1 MLKNLARSLA
11 VLTLAVLAP
20 PAAQAQQPGALAQY
34 VVTLNGIN
42 VAYLNIRLHAQDSA
56 YQLDL
61 TADVAG
67 LAQIV
72 AQGSG
77 TVNSSGRVTGTGL
90 ASDQFYLETR
100 TSAERFSVETRY
112 AGGTANHF
120 AVSPPLPEN
129 PDRVAVTAAHRRG
142 VNDPVAAFILRGAAL
157 DQSLCNRT
165 MAIFTGIERFDLQ
178 LSFAQMDSATSTRT
192 GYQGPV
198 VACAMR
204 YAPISGH
211 FNSSQ
216 ITAYLRDN
224 QRMMAWFAPL
234 GDTGFFIP
242 YRVLIGTSFGD
253 LSMVLTS
260 LDL

>member
-1 MLKNLARSLA
+1 MLKTLARSLA
-11 VLTLAVLAP
+11 VFALSAFG
-20 PAAQAQQPGALAQY
+20 AAAACAQQPGALAQY
-34 VVTLNGIN
+34 VVALNGIN
-42 VAYLNIRLHAQDSA
+42 VAYLNVRLHTEGET

-61 TADVAG
+61 TADVTG

-77 TVNSSGRVTGTGL
+77 AVNSGGRVTGTGL
-90 ASDQFYLETR
+90 ASNRFHLETR
-100 TSAERFSVETRY
+100 TSSDRFSVQTRY
-112 AGGTANHF
+112 AGGTANDF
-120 AVSPPLPEN
+120 TVSPPLPEN
-129 PDRVAVTAAHRRG
+129 PDRVAVSTSHRRG
-142 VNDPVAAFILRGAAL
+142 VNDPVAAFILRGSGL

-178 LSFAQMDSATSTRT
+178 LSFAQMDSATSNRT

-204 YAPISGH
+204 YHPISGH
-211 FNSSQ
+211 FNSSE

-234 GDTGFFIP
+234 GESGFFIP

-260 LDL
+260 MQ

>member
-1 MLKNLARSLA
+1 MLNTLARSLA
-11 VLTLAVLAP
+11 VVTFSLFSAF
-20 PAAQAQQPGALAQY
+20 AALAQQPGTVAQY

-42 VAYLNIRLHAQDSA
+42 VAYLGVRLNFEGSA

-61 TADVAG
+61 SAEVIG

-77 TVNSSGRVTGTGL
+77 AVNSGGRVTGTGL
-90 ASDQFYLETR
+90 ASERFYLETR
-100 TSAERFSVETRY
+100 TSTERFSVEARY
-112 AGGTANHF
+112 AGGNANH
-120 AVSPPLPEN
+120 ASVSPALPEN
-129 PDRVAVTAAHRRG
+129 PDRVPVTAAHRRG
-142 VNDPVAAFILRGAAL
+142 VNDPIASFILRGAGL
-157 DQSLCNRT
+157 DESLCNRS

-178 LSFAQMDSATSTRT
+178 LSFARMDTATSSRT

-198 VACAMR
+198 IACAMR
-204 YAPISGH
+204 YHPISGH
-211 FNSSQ
+211 FNSSE
-216 ITAYLRDN
+216 ITAYLRNN

-234 GDTGFFIP
+234 GDSGFFIP

-260 LDL
+260 IQ

>member
-1 MLKNLARSLA
+1 VLKTIARSLA
-11 VLTLAVLAP
+11 VLILAALCPLA
-20 PAAQAQQPGALAQY
+20 ALAQQPGALAQY

-42 VAYLNIRLHAQDSA
+42 VAYLNIRLNIEGGS

-61 TADVAG
+61 SANVIG

-77 TVNSSGRVTGTGL
+77 AVNSGGRVTSNGL
-90 ASDQFYLETR
+90 ASDRFYLETR
-100 TSAERFSVETRY
+100 TSSDRFSVETRY

-120 AVSPPLPEN
+120 VVSPPLPEN
-129 PDRVAVTAAHRRG
+129 PDRVPVTSAHRRG
-142 VNDPVAAFILRGAAL
+142 VNDPVAAFILRGPAL

-165 MAIFTGIERFDLQ
+165 MPVFTGIERFDLQ
-178 LSFAQMDSATSTRT
+178 FSFVQMDSATSSRT

-204 YAPISGH
+204 YVPISGH
-211 FNSSQ
+211 FNSSE

-224 QRMMAWFAPL
+224 QRMMAWFSPL
-234 GDTGFFIP
+234 GESGFFIP
-242 YRVLIGTSFGD
+242 YRVLMGTSFGD
-253 LSMVLTS
+253 LSLVLTS
-260 LDL
+260 IDR